1 LHRILPEI
9 GLIFFGILSTVHEE
23 IEGLDLLLQQ
33 ILLAILYKLN
43 NERTV
48 NAAYHLLRGKRS
60 GQTIQDVGMFKLYPY
75 FGMLRKLPRQKFEQE
90 VEQLIKGNFMTV
102 DEKGYFTLTDM
113 GEQQAK
119 ELQLPYFDG
128 WHYRGN
134 EHVFFARLS
143 LIVQSLSNQTAGVR
157 AFIPTQRNEQIQA
170 WCRHFLRHT
179 KYQSNP
185 IQQPLYE
192 EIVASLQQSST
203 TTLQKT
209 LLMSRLTGVG
219 VAGVPWQQLSFQYEM
234 SEIDCQLQFVS
245 ALHRWLDVI
254 TSSPQQYRYLVKL
267 AENIR
272 VDNVLTGSAY
282 QTAQLYYQGHSIEQI
297 CMLRNLKK
305 STIEDHIVELA
316 MNEPSFDITPFVTCE
331 DQQLVHTAVED
342 YATRKL
348 RVLHE
353 VLPHLT
359 YFQIR
364 LALAKGEV

>member
-1 LHRILPEI
+1 M
-9 GLIFFGILSTVHEE
+9 
-23 IEGLDLLLQQ
+23 LLQQ
-33 ILLAILYKLN
+33 ILLAVFYKLN

-75 FGMLRKLPRQKFEQE
+75 FGLLRKLSRQKFEQE
-90 VEQLIKGNFMTV
+90 IEQLLNNNLMTV
-102 DEKGYFTLTDM
+102 DEKGYFTLTDI

-119 ELQLPYFDG
+119 GLQLPYFDG

-134 EHVFFARLS
+134 EHIFFARLS
-143 LIVQSLSNQTAGVR
+143 LIIQSLSNQTAGVR

-179 KYQSNP
+179 NYQSNP
-185 IQQPLYE
+185 LQQSFYD
-192 EIVASLQQSST
+192 EIVTSLEQSST

-219 VAGVPWQQLSFQYEM
+219 VAGIPWQQLRFQYDMPEM
-234 SEIDCQLQFVS
+234 DCQLQFVS

-254 TSSPQQYRYLVKL
+254 TSSPQQYQYLAKL

-272 VDNVLTGSAY
+272 VNNVLTGSAY
-282 QTAQLYYQGHSIEQI
+282 QTAQLYNQGCSIEQI
-297 CMLRNLKK
+297 CMVRNLKK

-316 MNEPSFDITPFVTCE
+316 MNEPSFDITPFVTRE
-331 DQQLVHTAVED
+331 DQHLVRVAVED

-348 RVLHE
+348 KVLHE

-364 LALAKGEV
+364 LALAKGEG

>member
-1 LHRILPEI
+1 M
-9 GLIFFGILSTVHEE
+9 
-23 IEGLDLLLQQ
+23 
-33 ILLAILYKLN
+33 
-43 NERTV
+43 
-48 NAAYHLLRGKRS
+48 NAAYHLLRGKCS

-75 FGMLRKLPRQKFEQE
+75 FGLLKKLSRQKFEQE
-90 VEQLIKGNFMTV
+90 VERLLKNNFMTV
-102 DEKGYFTLTDM
+102 DEKGYFTLM
-113 GEQQAK
+113 EIGEQQAK
-119 ELQLPYFDG
+119 GIQLPYFDG

-143 LIVQSLSNQTAGVR
+143 LIIQSLSNQTAGVR

-170 WCRHFLRHT
+170 WCRHFLRYT
-179 KYQSNP
+179 KYQSTP

-192 EIVASLQQSST
+192 EIVDSLQQSST
-203 TTLQKT
+203 TTLQKP

-219 VAGVPWQQLSFQYEM
+219 VAGIPWQQLSFQYEM
-234 SEIDCQLQFVS
+234 PEIDCQLQFVS
-245 ALHRWLDVI
+245 ALHQWLDVI
-254 TSSPQQYRYLVKL
+254 TSSPQQYVYLAKL

-272 VDNVLTGSAY
+272 VNNVLTGSAY
-282 QTAQLYYQGHSIEQI
+282 QTAQLYDQGCSIEQI

-305 STIEDHIVELA
+305 GTIEDHLVELA
-316 MNEPSFDITPFVTCE
+316 MNEPAFDITPFVMYE

-348 RVLHE
+348 KVLHE